1 MALVLKHCEKP
12 RPDSQPD
19 SGLLPIFNGRSLGV
33 VLGVLAVSSVAMA
46 VFAAPSGK
54 PEQASEQEL
63 YFDVDDL
70 NRVKGAKSDSFVTPR
85 ATLEYFI
92 LSSRDGDFKR
102 ASQALNLN
110 HIPAE
115 QRVSSAPALAEK
127 FFYVFSEK
135 LHINVR
141 DIPDRP
147 DGELDPKG
155 EQDQPVAE
163 KPRRSIKIGT
173 IGSELWD
180 VEVRLERFKAPDT
193 PPIWLFS
200 PRTVENIERL
210 YQAHGPGPLMRYLPT
225 SAVLGILK
233 NDPLWHW
240 SILIVL
246 AAFAAAN
253 GWIVQRLVGSLKRWR
268 SSRRAVALG
277 DAAAGPA
284 ALLAAGIA
292 FHVVTFRLLSL
303 PGRITQ
309 NLYPIVGL
317 WIVATATWL
326 AVRAMRTMTDVS
338 SHAYSG
344 KIHLEEE
351 GGARSRITR
360 LSVVK
365 HVLTF
370 IVICIGLAFG
380 FWQFNLFENLSL
392 SLLASAGVASVILG
406 VASREVL
413 GNIMAG
419 IQIAL
424 TQPASIGDSI
434 LFEGQWGSVEELTYT
449 YITIRTWDARRIVVP
464 LSYFI
469 SHPFEN
475 WSMKSAHTVQPI
487 YLYVD
492 YTIDVQ
498 TVRSKFHDLVNEC
511 KDWDGP
517 ADSVLDVT
525 GVKEDTMELRALCS
539 AKDPPTAWRLQCRLR
554 EELIAFIRDLEGGR
568 FLPKHRLAWQPEGD
582 RQAVAQQAP
591 RAGKS
596 DTKAGP

>member
-1 MALVLKHCEKP
+1 MKCT
-12 RPDSQPD
+12 
-19 SGLLPIFNGRSLGV
+19 GRCIGAA
-33 VLGVLAVSSVAMA
+33 LGVLVVCGIAAA

-54 PEQASEQEL
+54 PENASEQEL
-63 YFDVDDL
+63 YFDVESL
-70 NRVKGAKSDSFVTPR
+70 NRVEGAKPDSFVTPR
-85 ATLEYFI
+85 ATLEHFI
-92 LSSRDGDFKR
+92 RSSRDGDFKR
-102 ASQALNLN
+102 ASQAFNLN
-110 HIPAE
+110 HIPEE
-115 QRVSSAPALAEK
+115 QRAGSAPILAEK

-155 EQDQPVAE
+155 DEDRPHAEQ
-163 KPRRSIKIGT
+163 PRRSIKVGA

-200 PRTVENIERL
+200 ARTVENIERL
-210 YQAHGPGPLMRYLPT
+210 YQEHGPGPLMRYLPT
-225 SAVLGILK
+225 SVILGILK
-233 NDPLWHW
+233 NDPLWHL
-240 SILIVL
+240 SILMVL
-246 AAFAAAN
+246 AAFTAVI
-253 GWIVQRLVGSLKRWR
+253 GWIVQMFIVGSLKRWR

-277 DAAAGPA
+277 DAAAGPVA
-284 ALLAAGIA
+284 FLAAGIA
-292 FHVVTFRLLSL
+292 FHVLTFRSFSL
-303 PGRITQ
+303 PGRITH
-309 NLYPIVGL
+309 NLEPIVGL
-317 WIVATATWL
+317 FIVVAAAWL
-326 AVRAMRTMTDVS
+326 AVRIVRIMADVS
-338 SHAYSG
+338 GHAYLD
-344 KIHLEEE
+344 KIQLEEE

-360 LSVVK
+360 LAVIK

-370 IVICIGLAFG
+370 IVVCIGLAFG
-380 FWQFNLFENLSL
+380 LQQFNLFENLSL

-492 YTIDVQ
+492 YTIDVP
-498 TVRSKFHDLVNEC
+498 TVRSKFHALVNES

-517 ADSVLDVT
+517 ADSVLEVT

-554 EELIAFIRDLEGGR
+554 EELIAFVRDLENGR
-568 FLPKHRLAWQPEGD
+568 FLPKHRLAWQPEDD
-582 RQAVAQQAP
+582 RQAVGQQAP
-591 RAGKS
+591 RTGKS
-596 DTKAGP
+596 DTKAGNVLTKQ